1 MRRAFTLVE
10 LMISVILLSIIVTF
24 LYQSVAQLQNS
35 NQKLIKSTNKT
46 LERED
51 LLKVLY
57 NDFIN
62 LTSLDIID
70 KSDDT
75 DVLVLQSTNS
85 FYKMSMPYVRY
96 MVDNDAI
103 LRRIESAG
111 VQLDYENSFFR
122 FDTLATEVKTLKV
135 YEKDGHYFIYVKS
148 DNMQDIYLDIIPP
161 ALGSKNEEDNT
172 SKGSE
177 AGSQK
182 KKEGE
187 TS

>member
-1 MRRAFTLVE
+1 MKRAFTLVE

-24 LYQSVAQLQNS
+24 LYQAVAQLQNS

-75 DVLVLQSTNS
+75 DVIVLQSTNS

-96 MVDNDAI
+96 MVDNDAV
-103 LRRIESAG
+103 LRRIESSG
-111 VQLDYENSFFR
+111 SELDYENSFFR
-122 FDTLATEVKTLKV
+122 FDTLARDVKMLKV
-135 YEKDGHYFIYVKS
+135 YEKEGHYFIYVKS

-161 ALGSKNEEDNT
+161 ALGSQNKENNT
-172 SKGSE
+172 TQGKE
-177 AGSQK
+177 VDSQK

-187 TS
+187 AS